1 MADKEATVYIVDVG
15 LSMGR
20 KNHGRQQS
28 DLDWAMKYVWDKI
41 TSTVAT
47 DRKTTTLGVIG
58 LRTVGTANELD
69 HEDSFSH
76 ISVFQDIKQT
86 LLPDLQRL
94 HDLIKPSKTD
104 DGDAIS
110 AIVLAI
116 HMITKYCKKLKYHR
130 KIVLVTNGHGALDAD
145 DLSEIT
151 QKIKEDSMEL
161 VVLGV
166 DFDDPEYSFKE
177 EDKDPQ
183 KVAELQFSD
192 SGILINVRQKM
203 NPYTSP

>member
-1 MADKEATVYIVDVG
+1 MAQKEATVYIVDVG
-15 LSMGR
+15 LSMVR
-20 KNHGRQQS
+20 KRHGRQQS
-28 DLDWAMKYVWDKI
+28 DLDWAMQYIWDKI

-58 LRTVGTANELD
+58 LRTVGTSNELD
-69 HEDSFSH
+69 QEDSFSH

-94 HDLIKPSKTD
+94 YSLIKASKTD

-116 HMITKYCKKLKYHR
+116 QMITKYCKKLKYR
-130 KIVLVTNGHGALDAD
+130 RQIVLVTNGYSALDAT

-151 QKIKEDSMEL
+151 QKIKDDSIEL
-161 VVLGV
+161 VVIGI
-166 DFDDPEYSFKE
+166 DFDDPEYGFSE

-183 KVAELQFSD
+183 KVANL
-192 SGILINVRQKM
+192 
-203 NPYTSP
+203 